1 MSGSGAASATTAEM
15 SEADYRKLISKALT
29 KVRVDGLRRQSVG

>member
-1 MSGSGAASATTAEM
+1 MATVSDIPEL

-29 KVRVDGLRRQSVG
+29 KVIYTNFKVDVNMVSIF